1 MVPQS
6 NWSVNEIITFIVQTW
21 NTIYMF
27 SFKNSWNPKTS
38 WPKNLFPMFAIL
50 KTIQLY
56 IGRKACYTAITSP
69 EKVFNIGFFSL

>member
-1 MVPQS
+1 
-6 NWSVNEIITFIVQTW
+6 
-21 NTIYMF
+21 
-27 SFKNSWNPKTS
+27 
-38 WPKNLFPMFAIL
+38 MFAIL